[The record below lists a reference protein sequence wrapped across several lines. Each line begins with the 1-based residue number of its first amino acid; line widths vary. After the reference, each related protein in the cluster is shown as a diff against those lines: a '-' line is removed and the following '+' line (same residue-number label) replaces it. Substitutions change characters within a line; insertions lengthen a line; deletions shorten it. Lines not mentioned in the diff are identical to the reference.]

1 MWTLLPFLALQ
12 TYGDDTDSVHFVD
25 VMSGAN
31 DADFVHSVDVMTN
44 GADDAD
50 STSEAKD
57 DDNRP
62 YFRCREETN
71 TLDYSIFY

>member
-1 MWTLLPFLALQ
+1 MRTLLPFLALQ
-12 TYGDDTDSVHFVD
+12 TYADEADSVHSVD
-25 VMSGAN
+25 VTSGAN
-31 DADFVHSVDVMTN
+31 DADFVHSVDVTN

-62 YFRCREETN
+62 YFRCREETRIIS
-71 TLDYSIFY
+71 TDASY